1 MITMKAKVFYFVIL
15 SNLTWEIL
23 HPRENEE
30 RQTRVTK
37 KGFTTLKLIRFCSI
51 KPVSEE

>member
-37 KGFTTLKLIRFCSI
+37 KGFTTQNSLGFA
-51 KPVSEE
+51 V